1 MQLFSRTLGYGI
13 LTMSKQT
20 GHDCNC
26 EWDFSPNHNFKVIPI
41 PFTFISQGI
50 AFPGRAH

>member
-1 MQLFSRTLGYGI
+1 MQLFSLMLGYGI
-13 LTMSKQT
+13 LTMSKQS
-20 GHDCNC
+20 GHDC
-26 EWDFSPNHNFKVIPI
+26 EWDFIPNRNFKVIPP